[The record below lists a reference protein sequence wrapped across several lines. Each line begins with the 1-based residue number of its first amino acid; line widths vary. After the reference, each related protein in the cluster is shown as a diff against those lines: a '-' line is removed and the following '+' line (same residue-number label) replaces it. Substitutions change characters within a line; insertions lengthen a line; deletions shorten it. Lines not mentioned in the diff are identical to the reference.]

1 MAVTISS
8 AENVLK
14 SVYLNVLANQLNTN
28 VNPLLA
34 RIKQTDAGVWGKE
47 IIKLAPCGLNGGV
60 GAGSETGALPTAAG
74 NNYVQFKT
82 TLKNLFGKIEISDKA
97 IRASQ
102 NIAGSFVNLLNDEM
116 EGLINASKFNLG
128 RMLYGDGSGLLATT
142 TGGTETTITVDD
154 TRNLMEGMMVDIYVS
169 DALTLAGKR
178 ITFVDRTNKTIHF
191 ANLGTTV
198 EAGAKL
204 YVQGSKDN
212 EITGLEA
219 IFGDG
224 ELYGLSRDAHPWLK
238 PYVQSESVSIDDIML
253 QNAIDA
259 IEDKG
264 GSEIDFIACS
274 RDVRKAYQQYLQY
287 YRRNVD
293 MTTLEGGAMAITFNG
308 IPVVA
313 DKFVQNGTAYLLST
327 KDFALHQLGDW
338 TWLEGDDGKVIKQN
352 PGYPTYSATLVKYA
366 DLICDRP
373 LGQAKITNISS
384 TVSNPYANT

>member
-1 MAVTISS
+1 MVTISS

-28 VNPLLA
+28 TNPLLA

-47 IIKLAPCGLNGGV
+47 IIKLAPYGLNGGV
-60 GAGSETGALPTAAG
+60 GAGSETGALPTAGG
-74 NNYVQFKT
+74 NTYVQFKT

-97 IRASQ
+97 LRASQ
-102 NIAGSFVNLLNDEM
+102 NVAGSFVNLLNDEM

-128 RMLYGDGSGLLATT
+128 RMLYGDGSGLLATS
-142 TGGTETTITVDD
+142 TGGTESTIVVDD
-154 TRNLMEGMMVDIYVS
+154 VRNLMEGMMVDIYVG
-169 DALTLAGKR
+169 DVPAHTGKR
-178 ITFVDRTNKTIHF
+178 ITFVDRTTKTVHF
-191 ANLGTTV
+191 ANLNTAV
-198 EAGAKL
+198 ESGAKL

-238 PYVQSESVSIDDIML
+238 PYVQTESVSIDDIML

-293 MTTLEGGAMAITFNG
+293 MTTLEGGATAITFNG

-313 DKFVQNGTAYLLST
+313 DKFIKNGTAYLLST
-327 KDFALHQLGDW
+327 KDFTLHQLGDW

-384 TVSNPYANT
+384 TVANPYANA

>member
-1 MAVTISS
+1 MAVTINS

-28 VNPLLA
+28 ANPLLA
-34 RIKQTDAGVWGKE
+34 KIKQTDAGVWGKE
-47 IIKLAPCGLNGGV
+47 IIKLAPYGINGGV
-60 GAGSETGALPTAAG
+60 GAGSETGALPTAGG

-82 TLKNLFGKIEISDKA
+82 TLKNLFGKIELSDKA

-102 NIAGSFVNLLNDEM
+102 NVAGSFVNLLNDEM

-128 RMLYGDGSGLLATT
+128 RMLYGDGSGLLATAT
-142 TGGTETTITVDD
+142 ASTATTITVDD
-154 TRNLMEGMMVDIYVS
+154 ARNLIEGMIVDIYIGNTPAFTS
-169 DALTLAGKR
+169 KR
-178 ITFVDRTNKTIHF
+178 ITFVDRTTNTVHF
-191 ANLGTTV
+191 ANLNTAVDT
-198 EAGAKL
+198 GAKL
-204 YVQGSKDN
+204 YVQGSKGN

-219 IFGDG
+219 IFGQG
-224 ELYGLSRDAHPWLK
+224 ELYGLSRADHPWLK
-238 PYVQSESVSIDDIML
+238 PYVQSESVQMDDIML
-253 QNAIDA
+253 QNAIDK

-293 MTTLEGGAMAITFNG
+293 VTKLEGGALAITFNG

-313 DKFVQNGTAYLLST
+313 DKFIKDGTAYLLST

-338 TWLEGDDGKVIKQN
+338 TWLESDDGKILKQN

-384 TVSNPYANT
+384 TVSNPYSI

>member
-1 MAVTISS
+1 MAVTINS

-28 VNPLLA
+28 ANPLLA
-34 RIKQTDAGVWGKE
+34 KIKQTDAGVWGKE
-47 IIKLAPCGLNGGV
+47 IIKLAPYGINGGV
-60 GAGSETGALPTAAG
+60 GAGSETGALPTAGG

-82 TLKNLFGKIEISDKA
+82 TLKNLFGKIELSDKA

-102 NIAGSFVNLLNDEM
+102 NVAGSFVNLLNDEM

-128 RMLYGDGSGLLATT
+128 RMLYGDGSGLLATAT
-142 TGGTETTITVDD
+142 ASTETTITVDD
-154 TRNLMEGMMVDIYVS
+154 ARNLIEGMIVDIYTGDTPAFTS
-169 DALTLAGKR
+169 KR
-178 ITFVDRTNKTIHF
+178 ITFVDRTTNTVHF
-191 ANLGTTV
+191 ANLNTAVDT
-198 EAGAKL
+198 GAKL
-204 YVQGSKDN
+204 YVQGSKGN

-219 IFGDG
+219 IFGEG
-224 ELYGLSRDAHPWLK
+224 ELYGLSRADHPWLK
-238 PYVQSESVSIDDIML
+238 PYVQSESVQMDDIML
-253 QNAIDA
+253 QNAIDK

-293 MTTLEGGAMAITFNG
+293 VTKLEGGALAITFNG

-313 DKFVQNGTAYLLST
+313 DKFIKDGTAYLLST

-338 TWLEGDDGKVIKQN
+338 TWLESDDGKILKQN

-384 TVSNPYANT
+384 TVSNPYSV

>member
-1 MAVTISS
+1 MAVTINS

-28 VNPLLA
+28 ANPLLA
-34 RIKQTDAGVWGKE
+34 KIKQTDAGVWGKE
-47 IIKLAPCGLNGGV
+47 IIKLAPYGINGGV
-60 GAGSETGALPTAAG
+60 GAGSETGALPTAGG

-82 TLKNLFGKIEISDKA
+82 TLKNLFGKIELSDKA

-102 NIAGSFVNLLNDEM
+102 NVAGSFVNLLNDEM

-128 RMLYGDGSGLLATT
+128 RMLYGDGSGLLATAT
-142 TGGTETTITVDD
+142 ASTETTITVDD
-154 TRNLMEGMMVDIYVS
+154 ARNLIEGMIVDIYIGNTPAFTS
-169 DALTLAGKR
+169 KR
-178 ITFVDRTNKTIHF
+178 ITFVDRTTNTVHF
-191 ANLGTTV
+191 ANLNTAVDT
-198 EAGAKL
+198 GAKL
-204 YVQGSKDN
+204 YVQGSKGN

-219 IFGDG
+219 IFGQG
-224 ELYGLSRDAHPWLK
+224 ELYGLSRADHPWLK
-238 PYVQSESVSIDDIML
+238 PYVQSESVQMDDIML
-253 QNAIDA
+253 QNAIDK

-293 MTTLEGGAMAITFNG
+293 VTKLEGGALAITFNG

-313 DKFVQNGTAYLLST
+313 DKFIKDGTAYLLST

-338 TWLEGDDGKVIKQN
+338 TWLESDDGKILKQN

-384 TVSNPYANT
+384 TVSNPYSV

>member
-1 MAVTISS
+1 MAVTINS

-28 VNPLLA
+28 ANPLLA
-34 RIKQTDAGVWGKE
+34 KIKQTDAGVWGKE
-47 IIKLAPCGLNGGV
+47 IIKLAPYGINGGV
-60 GAGSETGALPTAAG
+60 GAGSETGALPTAGG

-82 TLKNLFGKIEISDKA
+82 TLKNLFGKIELSDKA

-102 NIAGSFVNLLNDEM
+102 NVAGSFVNLLNDEM

-128 RMLYGDGSGLLATT
+128 RMLYGDGSGLLATAT
-142 TGGTETTITVDD
+142 ASTETTITVDD
-154 TRNLMEGMMVDIYVS
+154 ARNLIEGMIVDIYTGDTPAFTS
-169 DALTLAGKR
+169 KR
-178 ITFVDRTNKTIHF
+178 ITFVDRTTN
-191 ANLGTTV
+191 TV
-198 EAGAKL
+198 HCATLNTAVDTGAKL
-204 YVQGSKDN
+204 YVQGSKGN

-219 IFGDG
+219 IFGEG
-224 ELYGLSRDAHPWLK
+224 ELYGLSRADHPWLK
-238 PYVQSESVSIDDIML
+238 PYVQSESVQMDDIML
-253 QNAIDA
+253 QNAIDK

-293 MTTLEGGAMAITFNG
+293 VTKLEGGALAITFNG

-313 DKFVQNGTAYLLST
+313 DKFIKDGTAYLLST

-338 TWLEGDDGKVIKQN
+338 TWLESDDGKILKQN

-384 TVSNPYANT
+384 TVSNPYSV